1 MILRILY
8 RKWLLPQ
15 ISQTYQHSITS
26 LTIVLHVINRW
37 NTGEENQMRFVV
49 SWSCILQ
56 QFSSTSTNGNIC
68 NINLCRSKIFQE
80 IICYIWYLVG
90 KCCKYWNDELFWWI
104 VFVVWLTNERRLV
117 LFPAGTIV
125 RDPHHRES
133 LTPTSRVWACA
144 EPEFR
149 LSWMKLCSSDNHYT
163 TAPESTEIWTFND
176 KGQKIYNNISGILFC
191 YQK

>member
-1 MILRILY
+1 
-8 RKWLLPQ
+8 
-15 ISQTYQHSITS
+15 
-26 LTIVLHVINRW
+26 
-37 NTGEENQMRFVV
+37 MRFVV

-133 LTPTSRVWACA
+133 PTRRAGFEPAQNLSSGLVEWSCAVVITTTPRRLKVLKY
-144 EPEFR
+144 EPWMTRDKKSATILVEFY
-149 LSWMKLCSSDNHYT
+149 SVTKNNSSGIRDHLQIL
-163 TAPESTEIWTFND
+163 TEI
-176 KGQKIYNNISGILFC
+176 
-191 YQK
+191 